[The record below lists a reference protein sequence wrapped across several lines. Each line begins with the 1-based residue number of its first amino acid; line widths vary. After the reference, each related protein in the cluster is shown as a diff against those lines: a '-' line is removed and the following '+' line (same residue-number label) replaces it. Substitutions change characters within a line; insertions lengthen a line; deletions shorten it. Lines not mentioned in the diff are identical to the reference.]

1 MRLRLAEDSLKDSRV
16 REMEVERAAGL
27 VERSRIAEDK
37 CRVALMDKDMELHMM
52 SVSMEEMRITF

>member
-1 MRLRLAEDSLKDSRV
+1 
-16 REMEVERAAGL
+16 MEVERAAGL